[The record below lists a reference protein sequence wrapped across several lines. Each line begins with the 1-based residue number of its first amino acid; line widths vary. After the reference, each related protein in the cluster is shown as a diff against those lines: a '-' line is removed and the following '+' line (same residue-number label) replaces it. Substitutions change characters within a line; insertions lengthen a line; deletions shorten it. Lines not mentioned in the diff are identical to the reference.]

1 MAYGA
6 QEKRSTVAPPISSK
20 EKSLEPTKER
30 VSIPRYGPDSVHSW
44 MTAVACSLA
53 TFFGVAAR
61 RSAGFLYVA
70 ILRNFNATRAEAAWP
85 VIVMSGVISLGG
97 FVSGPIAH
105 KFTARPVVVVGS
117 VISAVGLMLAY
128 FATNIGHLVATLAVF
143 HGIGSGMVFVVTPT
157 LINEHFIRYR
167 GLAMGINF
175 AGSTMA
181 TFVFPKMLE
190 VFADNYGFK
199 GAMLLFGAVG
209 LNSLAFSL
217 FLRQPAWLTKRLEAE
232 AKASAAA
239 AKIAAE
245 AANVPKTSLTNGDVS
260 SAAKRAS
267 PAVGSFRHALT
278 VFSCPMFYV
287 ITYSYM
293 SYIFAFECYI
303 SLLVD
308 FATDRGVTFSNA
320 ITMLSMSSIAD
331 LIGRLA
337 LPAAADRGHFTR
349 RTLLTVTFFHL
360 GTLYIL
366 LPLASSYA
374 SLFAFASAIAFC
386 IGTCMGLFSVL
397 VAEYVGIER
406 QSMAYGMV
414 SAFTGITSL
423 FKPLVVGYF
432 RDTVGAYDSLF
443 RICGSAVIVA
453 AIIWTVIRLVESTRR
468 SKQWTLSNGVSVN
481 GMKVSPVEPKH
492 IYGTQG
498 DYKIYFP

>member
-1 MAYGA
+1 MYNTTPGLLGPPVTTMAYGA
-6 QEKRSTVAPPISSK
+6 QEKRNTVAPAISCK
-20 EKSLEPTKER
+20 EKSLEPTKKR

-105 KFTARPVVVVGS
+105 KFTARPVVVAGS

-128 FATNIGHLVATLAVF
+128 FATNVGHLVAFLAVF

-190 VFADNYGFK
+190 VFTDNYGFK
-199 GAMLLFGAVG
+199 GAMLLFGAVS

-245 AANVPKTSLTNGDVS
+245 AVNVPKTSLTNGDV
-260 SAAKRAS
+260 
-267 PAVGSFRHALT
+267 
-278 VFSCPMFYV
+278 
-287 ITYSYM
+287 
-293 SYIFAFECYI
+293 
-303 SLLVD
+303 
-308 FATDRGVTFSNA
+308 
-320 ITMLSMSSIAD
+320 
-331 LIGRLA
+331 
-337 LPAAADRGHFTR
+337 
-349 RTLLTVTFFHL
+349 
-360 GTLYIL
+360 
-366 LPLASSYA
+366 
-374 SLFAFASAIAFC
+374 
-386 IGTCMGLFSVL
+386 
-397 VAEYVGIER
+397 
-406 QSMAYGMV
+406 
-414 SAFTGITSL
+414 
-423 FKPLVVGYF
+423 
-432 RDTVGAYDSLF
+432 
-443 RICGSAVIVA
+443 
-453 AIIWTVIRLVESTRR
+453 
-468 SKQWTLSNGVSVN
+468 
-481 GMKVSPVEPKH
+481 
-492 IYGTQG
+492 
-498 DYKIYFP
+498 